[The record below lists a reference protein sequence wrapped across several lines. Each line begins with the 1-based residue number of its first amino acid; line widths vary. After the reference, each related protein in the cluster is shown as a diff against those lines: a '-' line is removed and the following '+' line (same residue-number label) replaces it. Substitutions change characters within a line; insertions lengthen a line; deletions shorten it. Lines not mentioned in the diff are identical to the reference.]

1 MADRELEQGT
11 YTVDPD
17 GKLKLIKSIQSALMV
32 YPTGNGVRRAKGI
45 VQNGGKISGFELK
58 RLKNFFD
65 NFNQQTNSKAEYE
78 LAGGGIMKAEVERI
92 LNTIRSGNDNSK
104 KIRQDMTVD
113 PNLATHAYQT
123 PRLSE
128 AEDKD
133 KKEEKQKNAV
143 AVIVNVDNKI
153 LLLKRADIKDIWMPG
168 KWALVGGMI
177 EKGETPQKA
186 VEREISEETGLEIN
200 KFTKT
205 FSIQRNPNSVE
216 HVFACRY
223 DGDPTDITLNNEN
236 TNYGWYDVDEM
247 NYLDIVPHLI
257 EYITLSFKKYD

>member
-1 MADRELEQGT
+1 MNSQLYGKT
-11 YTVDPD
+11 FPVPPD
-17 GKLKLIKSIQSALMV
+17 VLKSIQTTLVSN
-32 YPTGNGVRRAKGI
+32 PTGDGVRRAKFI
-45 VQNGGKISGFELK
+45 LKNGTLTYQDMK
-58 RLKNFFD
+58 RLKNYFD
-65 NFNQQTNSKAEYE
+65 HFNEGNNDAVQFA
-78 LAGGGIMKAEVERI
+78 LAGGTAMKNFVDNKLGLERAVVK
-92 LNTIRSGNDNSK
+92 DSK
-104 KIRQDMTVD
+104 KIKRDMTTN
-113 PNLATHAYQT
+113 PNLGTMPYQT
-123 PRLSE
+123 PRLNE
-128 AEDKD
+128 EEE
-133 KKEEKQKNAV
+133 KKKQKNAC

-186 VEREISEETGLEIN
+186 VEREITEETGLRID

-205 FSIQRNPNSVE
+205 FTIQRNPNSVE
-216 HVFACRY
+216 HIFACRY
-223 DGDPTDITLNNEN
+223 EGDPTDITLNNEN